1 MLDILHYEFI
11 QNAIIAGLLVSI
23 ASGIIGSLIV
33 VNRMVFLAGGIAH
46 TSYGGIGL
54 AVYFGL
60 PIFLGASVF
69 AVGAALLMAIITL
82 NQRDK
87 IDTFIGLIW
96 AVGMAIGIIFVD
108 LTPGYNVDLMSY
120 LFGSILAVSND
131 DITYMSIL
139 LIAIII
145 IVTLFYREILAVS
158 YDSEY
163 ANLRGIN
170 VKFFYTLILILSA
183 LTVVIAI
190 KVVGLILVIALLTIP
205 IYIAEKVSTSLGT
218 MMFVSGVLSSVFTLV
233 GLWFSYQFDLTS
245 GASIILVSAFG
256 LTLFLF
262 TTKVLTNE
270 TTISFLFFM
279 SKLSASVYFVCY

>member
-1 MLDILHYEFI
+1 MLDILNYEFI
-11 QNAIIAGLLVSI
+11 QNAILAGILVSV
-23 ASGIIGSLIV
+23 ASGIIGSLII

-60 PIFLGASVF
+60 PIFLGASLF
-69 AVGAALLMAIITL
+69 AVAAALLMAKITL

-96 AVGMAIGIIFVD
+96 AVGMAIGIILVD

-120 LFGSILAVSND
+120 LFGSILAVSSD
-131 DITYMSIL
+131 DIKYMSIL
-139 LIAIII
+139 LGLIII

-158 YDSEY
+158 YDSQY
-163 ANLRGIN
+163 ASLREIN
-170 VKFFYTLILILSA
+170 VKFFYTLILVLSA

-205 IYIAEKVSTSLGT
+205 IYIAEKLSNSLGV
-218 MMFVSGVLSSVFTLV
+218 MMFVSGILSSCFTLI
-233 GLWFSYQFDLTS
+233 GLWFSYEFDLTS
-245 GASIILVSAFG
+245 GASIILVSAIG
-256 LTLFLF
+256 LTLFLV
-262 TTKVLTNE
+262 TTKILNR
-270 TTISFLFFM
+270 
-279 SKLSASVYFVCY
+279 

>member
-1 MLDILHYEFI
+1 MLEILNYEFI
-11 QNAIIAGLLVSI
+11 QNAIFAGLLVSF

-46 TSYGGIGL
+46 TSYGGIGI

-69 AVGAALLMAIITL
+69 AVLAALLMAVITL

-120 LFGSILAVSND
+120 LFGSILAVTSD
-131 DITYMSIL
+131 DLTFMSVL
-139 LIAIII
+139 LLSI
-145 IVTLFYREILAVS
+145 IVIISLFYREILAVS
-158 YDSEY
+158 YDSLY
-163 ANLRGIN
+163 ASLRGIN
-170 VKFFYTLILILSA
+170 VKFFYTLILVLSA
-183 LTVVIAI
+183 LTIVIAI

-205 IYIAEKVSTSLGT
+205 IYISEKLSNSLGM
-218 MMFVSGVLSSVFTLV
+218 MMFISGILSSFFSMI
-233 GLWFSYQFDLTS
+233 GLIFSYQFDITS
-245 GASIILVSAFG
+245 GASIILVSTVSLG
-256 LTLFLF
+256 IFLIF
-262 TTKVLTNE
+262 SKVV
-270 TTISFLFFM
+270 
-279 SKLSASVYFVCY
+279 SK

>member
-1 MLDILHYEFI
+1 MLDILSFDFI
-11 QNAIIAGLLVSI
+11 QNAIIAGLLVSF

-60 PIFLGASVF
+60 PIFLGASLF
-69 AVGAALLMAIITL
+69 AVLAALLMAIITL

-96 AVGMAIGIIFVD
+96 AVGMAIGIILVD

-120 LFGSILAVSND
+120 LFGSILAVSSD
-131 DITYMSIL
+131 DLTYMSVL
-139 LIAIII
+139 LTAIITI
-145 IVTLFYREILAVS
+145 ITLFYREILAVS

-163 ANLRGIN
+163 AKLRGIN
-170 VKFFYTLILILSA
+170 VKFFYTLILVLSA

-205 IYIAEKVSTSLGT
+205 IYIAERLSNSLGM
-218 MMFVSGVLSSVFTLV
+218 MMFIAGILSSVFTLT
-233 GLWFSYQFDLTS
+233 GLLFSYEFDLTS
-245 GASIILVSAFG
+245 GASIILVSAAC
-256 LTLFLF
+256 LILFLLIN
-262 TTKVLTNE
+262 KVV
-270 TTISFLFFM
+270 
-279 SKLSASVYFVCY
+279 KK

>member
-1 MLDILHYEFI
+1 MLEVLQYGFI
-11 QNAIIAGLLVSI
+11 QNAIISGLLVSF
-23 ASGIIGSLIV
+23 AAGIIGSLIV

-46 TSYGGIGL
+46 TSYGGIGI

-69 AVGAALLMAIITL
+69 AVGAALLMAAITL

-131 DITYMSIL
+131 DLTYMSIL
-139 LIAIII
+139 LGIIVLL
-145 IVTLFYREILAVS
+145 VTLFYREILAVS

-163 ANLRGIN
+163 ASLRGIS
-170 VKFFYTLILILSA
+170 VKFFYTLILVLSA

-205 IYIAEKVSTSLGT
+205 IYIAEKLSNSLGM
-218 MMFVSGVLSSVFTLV
+218 MMFTAGILSSFFTII
-233 GLWFSYQFDLTS
+233 GLMFSYQFDITS
-245 GASIILVSAFG
+245 GASIILVSA
-256 LTLFLF
+256 
-262 TTKVLTNE
+262 
-270 TTISFLFFM
+270 ISLSIYLVI
-279 SKLSASVYFVCY
+279 SKILKL